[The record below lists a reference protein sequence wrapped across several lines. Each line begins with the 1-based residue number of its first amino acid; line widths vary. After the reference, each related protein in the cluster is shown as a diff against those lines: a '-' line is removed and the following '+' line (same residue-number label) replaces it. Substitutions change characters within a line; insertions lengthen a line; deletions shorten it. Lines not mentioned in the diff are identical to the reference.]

1 MAVERLGSATDSFG
15 AGNEI
20 MKGDSMMGTVS
31 IIIGLG
37 IIVFL
42 IYSFVNRAKG
52 RTPKVTSINRTR
64 LKLSS
69 KQACSYCKRKVD
81 QLSFYSDRQGKVIG
95 VCNVCKPQA
104 ERQALN
110 RL

>member
-1 MAVERLGSATDSFG
+1 MTSS
-15 AGNEI
+15 I
-20 MKGDSMMGTVS
+20 S

-42 IYSFVNRAKG
+42 VYSFMNRDKRKG
-52 RTPKVTSINRTR
+52 SNVTSIKRTR
-64 LKLSS
+64 SKFSS
-69 KQACSYCKRKVD
+69 KQTCTYCKRKVD

>member
-1 MAVERLGSATDSFG
+1 MASS
-15 AGNEI
+15 I
-20 MKGDSMMGTVS
+20 S

-42 IYSFVNRAKG
+42 GYSFLNRNK
-52 RTPKVTSINRTR
+52 RKNPKVTSINRTHT
-64 LKLSS
+64 KFGS

>member
-1 MAVERLGSATDSFG
+1 MTST
-15 AGNEI
+15 I
-20 MKGDSMMGTVS
+20 S

-37 IIVFL
+37 LIVFL
-42 IYSFVNRAKG
+42 VYSFLNRNKG
-52 RTPKVTSINRTR
+52 KNTKVTSINRTHS
-64 LKLSS
+64 KFGS

-95 VCNVCKPQA
+95 VCNTCKPQA
-104 ERQALN
+104 ERQALM